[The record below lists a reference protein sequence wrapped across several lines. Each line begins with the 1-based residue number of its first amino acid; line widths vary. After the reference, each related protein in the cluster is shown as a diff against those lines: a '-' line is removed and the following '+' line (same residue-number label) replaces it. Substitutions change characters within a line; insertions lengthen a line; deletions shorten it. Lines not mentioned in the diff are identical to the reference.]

1 MNLTIVVVFRIVE
14 NKWGKNVI
22 VDFTGAKRAAP
33 QRPREQPPS
42 LPRSPSPLL
51 GSMSSLQDVLKVN
64 DTL

>member
-1 MNLTIVVVFRIVE
+1 MVSLTKAATKSNDFSNN
-14 NKWGKNVI
+14 NKN
-22 VDFTGAKRAAP
+22 DEFSGAKRAAP